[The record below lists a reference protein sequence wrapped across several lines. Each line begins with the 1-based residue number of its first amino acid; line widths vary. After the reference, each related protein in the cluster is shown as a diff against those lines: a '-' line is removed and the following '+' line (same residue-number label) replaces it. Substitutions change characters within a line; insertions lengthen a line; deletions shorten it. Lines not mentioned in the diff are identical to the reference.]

1 MKILVSGLYGH
12 MGREVAALLKK
23 GVEGGELTA
32 GVSLDIDGSMDVPCA
47 EAFAGAETNVDC
59 IVDFSHHSWTKDL
72 LEFAVFHNLPV
83 VLATTGQ
90 TEEELQMITDA
101 AKHIPIFFAANY
113 SLGIAL
119 LIDLARKTA
128 AVMSGA
134 EIEIIEQHHNRKVD
148 APSGTALAIAHAI
161 QEVRP
166 GSNIVTGRSGYG
178 KRAPEDIGIHSVRM
192 GNIVGIHEVVIG
204 TDNQSI
210 TLKHE
215 AYSRALFAEGALK
228 AAAFLIG
235 KPAGMYDMNSLLK
248 EKE

>member
-1 MKILVSGLYGH
+1 MRILVSGLYGH
-12 MGREVAALLKK
+12 MGREVAALLLK
-23 GVEGGELTA
+23 GTEGGELTA
-32 GVSLDIDGSMDVPCA
+32 GVSLDIDGTFAVPCS
-47 EAFAGAETNVDC
+47 ESFADAVSDVDC
-59 IVDFSHHSWTKDL
+59 IIDFSHHSCTGDL
-72 LEFAVFHNLPV
+72 LDFAIQHQLPV

-90 TEEELQMITDA
+90 TEDELQMIRDA
-101 AKHIPIFFAANY
+101 SRKVPVFFAANY
-113 SLGIAL
+113 SLGVAL

-128 AVMSGA
+128 QVMSGA
-134 EIEIIEQHHNRKVD
+134 EIEIVEMHHNRKLD

-166 GSNIVTGRSGYG
+166 GSNLVCGRSGYG
-178 KRAPEDIGIHSVRM
+178 KRQPDDIGIHAVRM
-192 GNIVGIHEVVIG
+192 GNIVGMHEVIVG

-235 KPAGMYDMNSLLK
+235 KPAGLYDMKSLLN
-248 EKE
+248 

>member
-1 MKILVSGLYGH
+1 MKVLVSGLYGH

-23 GVEGGELTA
+23 GTEGGELTA
-32 GVSLDIDGSMDVPCA
+32 GVSLDIDGSLAVPCV
-47 EAFAGAETNVDC
+47 ESFAQAETDVDV
-59 IVDFSHHSWTKDL
+59 IVDFSHHSCTREMLD
-72 LEFAVFHNLPV
+72 FAVQHAIPV

-90 TEEELQMITDA
+90 TEEELQMIREA
-101 AKHIPIFFAANY
+101 SQKIPLFFAANY
-113 SLGIAL
+113 SLGVAL
-119 LIDLARKTA
+119 LIDLAKKAA

-134 EIEIIEQHHNRKVD
+134 EIEIIERHHNRKLD
-148 APSGTALAIAHAI
+148 APSGTALAIAKGI

-166 GSNIVTGRSGYG
+166 QARIVTGREGYG
-178 KRAPEDIGIHSVRM
+178 KRDFNDIGIHAVRM

-235 KPAGMYDMNSLLK
+235 KPAGLYDMKSLL
-248 EKE
+248 

>member
-12 MGREVAALLKK
+12 MGREVAALLQK

-32 GVSLDIDGSMDVPCA
+32 GVSLDNDGSFAVPCV
-47 EAFAGAETNVDC
+47 ESFADACADVDC
-59 IVDFSHHSWTKDL
+59 IVDFSHHSCTKDL
-72 LEFAVFHNLPV
+72 LDFAVAHRLAL

-90 TEEELQMITDA
+90 TKEEKQMIQDA
-101 AKHIPIFFAANY
+101 SRKIPLFFTANY
-113 SLGIAL
+113 SLGVAL
-119 LIDLARKTA
+119 LIDLAKKAA

-134 EIEIIEQHHNRKVD
+134 EIEIIERHHNRKLD
-148 APSGTALAIAHAI
+148 APSGTALAIAHGI

-166 GSNIVTGRSGYG
+166 ESKIITGRNGYG
-178 KRAPEDIGIHSVRM
+178 KREPNDIGIHAVRM

-210 TLKHE
+210 TLRHE

-235 KPAGMYDMNSLLK
+235 QPAGLYDMTSLLSD
-248 EKE
+248 

>member
-1 MKILVSGLYGH
+1 MRVLVSGLYGH

-23 GVEGGELTA
+23 GCEGGELAA
-32 GVSLDIDGSMDVPCA
+32 GVSLDIDGTFDVPCT
-47 EAFAGAETNVDC
+47 EHFEGASSDVDC
-59 IVDFSHHSWTKDL
+59 IIDFSHHSCTREL
-72 LEFAVFHNLPV
+72 LEFAVMHKLPL

-90 TEEELQMITDA
+90 TEEELKMIQEA
-101 AKHIPIFFAANY
+101 SSYIPLFFAANY
-113 SLGIAL
+113 SLGVAL
-119 LIDLARKTA
+119 LIDLAKRA
-128 AVMSGA
+128 ASVMSGA
-134 EIEIIEQHHNRKVD
+134 EIEIIERHHNRKVD

-166 GSNIVTGRSGYG
+166 DSNIVNGRSGYG
-178 KRAPEDIGIHSVRM
+178 KREPNDIGIHAIRM

-215 AYSRALFAEGALK
+215 AYSRALFAEGAVK

-235 KPAGMYDMNSLLK
+235 KPAGLYDMKSLLGD
-248 EKE
+248 